1 MTRSRGTEVCS
12 FFAPGIP
19 RPKGNLSAVPIGKP
33 HMVAGGRR
41 AWEFRHLAVKEDPK
55 RDKLLRPWMRAVQA
69 AALQHRPS
77 TPLTGPVEVRVVFY
91 FEKPKKPT
99 CAGWP
104 LGREGDVD
112 KYQRAIGDALEQ
124 VGMFKND
131 KQICRWVAEKR
142 FGEPGAQITVLALEA
157 EPEQLELA
165 ARRDEQPY

>member
-1 MTRSRGTEVCS
+1 MFTCTFTASGT
-12 FFAPGIP
+12 P

-33 HMVAGGRR
+33 HIVAGGRR

-55 RDKLLRPWMRAVQA
+55 RDKLLKPWMRAVQA

-91 FEKPKKPT
+91 FERPKKPA

-112 KYQRAIGDALEQ
+112 KYQRAIGDSLEQ
-124 VGMFKND
+124 VGMLKND
-131 KQICRWVAEKR
+131 KQIVRWVAEKR
-142 FGEPGAQITVLALEA
+142 FGTPGATVTVRALEP
-157 EPEQLELA
+157 EPEQLQLA
-165 ARRDEQPY
+165 APAAEKPY